1 MKRHPRLFCPHC
13 SHKIEKKDE
22 NGTLRDW
29 CRNCRIY
36 FYENPLP
43 VVSAIVVQDRRIL
56 LVKRGRAPY
65 KGLWCLPTGFA
76 ETGES
81 IEDAALRELEEEA
94 GIQGKIT
101 GLVDVDSCTNY
112 FYGDLIF
119 VTFEIEYGGGLLRYG
134 DDSVGVEYFP
144 LQKIPKLAFKSNTKA
159 VDTYIKSKSDYWAI
173 RDSFSLSLDESL
185 PAEAK
190 KNLLSDHLVNI
201 IEQNARDIAENCVA
215 DVRTNWSTTGYHDF
229 DTARLFKR
237 FFIILSQFGKWLGG
251 FYSDNDIRIFYTK
264 VGKERR
270 RENLPLADVL
280 STLSLI
286 KKQVFTFTIS
296 RGVWEKTINIYM
308 SLELD
313 RRIMLFF
320 DKVAYYITLGYES
333 QEMESPHASIKPN
346 SGFEI

>member
-1 MKRHPRLFCPHC
+1 M
-13 SHKIEKKDE
+13 
-22 NGTLRDW
+22 
-29 CRNCRIY
+29 
-36 FYENPLP
+36 
-43 VVSAIVVQDRRIL
+43 
-56 LVKRGRAPY
+56 
-65 KGLWCLPTGFA
+65 
-76 ETGES
+76 
-81 IEDAALRELEEEA
+81 
-94 GIQGKIT
+94 
-101 GLVDVDSCTNY
+101 DVDSCTNY

-119 VTFEIEYGGGLLRYG
+119 VTFEIEHQGGHLRYG
-134 DDSVGVEYFP
+134 DDSVGVDSFP

-215 DVRTNWSTTGYHDF
+215 DVSTNWSTTGYHDF
-229 DTARLFKR
+229 DTTRLFKR
-237 FFIILSQFGKWLGG
+237 FFIILSQFGKWLSG
-251 FYSDNDIRIFYTK
+251 FYSDNDVRIFYTK
-264 VGKERR
+264 VGRERR

-320 DKVAYYITLGYES
+320 DKVAYYITRGYES
-333 QEMESPHASIKPN
+333 QEMESPHTSIKTN
-346 SGFEI
+346 SRFEI

>member
-1 MKRHPRLFCPHC
+1 MKRHPRVFCPHC
-13 SHKIEKKDE
+13 STKIAKKDE
-22 NGTLRDW
+22 NGILRDW
-29 CRNCRIY
+29 CHTCGIF

-43 VVSAIVVQDRRIL
+43 VVSAIVVRERRIL

-94 GIQGKIT
+94 GIRGNIL

-119 VTFEIEYGGGLLRYG
+119 ITFEIEYGSGQLRSG
-134 DDSVGVEYFP
+134 DDSVGAEYFP
-144 LQKIPKLAFKSNTKA
+144 LKAIPKLAFQSNTKA
-159 VDTYIKSKSDYWAI
+159 VETYIKSKSDYWAI
-173 RDSFSLSLDESL
+173 LDSFSLSLNESI
-185 PAEAK
+185 PGDAK
-190 KNLLSDHLVNI
+190 KNLLSDHLVDI
-201 IEQNARDIAENCVA
+201 IEKNARDIAEKCVV
-215 DVRTNWSTTGYHDF
+215 DVRANWSTTVYHDF
-229 DTARLFKR
+229 DNTRLFKR
-237 FFIILSQFGKWLGG
+237 FFIILSQFGKWMGG
-251 FYSDNDIRIFYTK
+251 FYTDNDIRIFYTK

-270 RENLPLADVL
+270 KEGLPLADVL

-286 KKQVFTFTIS
+286 KKQVFAFTLS
-296 RGVWEKTINIYM
+296 RGIWEKTINIYM

-320 DKVAYYITLGYES
+320 DKVTYYITRGYENRE
-333 QEMESPHASIKPN
+333 QIKNNPTN
-346 SGFEI
+346 KRRDLP

>member
-13 SHKIEKKDE
+13 STKIVKKDE

-29 CRNCRIY
+29 CHACRVY

-43 VVSAIVVQDRRIL
+43 VVSSIVVQERRIL
-56 LVKRGRAPY
+56 LVKRGKAPY

-94 GIQGKIT
+94 GIKGNIL

-119 VTFEIEYGGGLLRYG
+119 VTYEIEYSGGALRSG
-134 DDSVGVEYFP
+134 DDTVAAKYF
-144 LQKIPKLAFKSNTKA
+144 LLKEIPKLAFQSNRQA
-159 VDTYIKSKSDYWAI
+159 VDTYIKSKLDYWAI
-173 RDSFSLSLDESL
+173 LDSFSLSLDESI

-190 KNLLSDHLVNI
+190 KNLLSDRLVFM
-201 IEQNARDIAENCVA
+201 IESNAQDIAENCVQ
-215 DVRTNWSTTGYHDF
+215 DVRSNWSTTGYHAF
-229 DTARLFKR
+229 DNVRLFKR

-251 FYSDNDIRIFYTK
+251 FYTDNDIRIFYTR

-270 RENLPLADVL
+270 KEGLPLADVL

-286 KKQVFTFTIS
+286 KKQVFAFTVS
-296 RGVWEKTINIYM
+296 RGIWEKTINIYM

-320 DKVAYYITLGYES
+320 DKVAYYITRGYES
-333 QEMESPHASIKPN
+333 HEHGKNNHENRPGK
-346 SGFEI
+346 

>member
-13 SHKIEKKDE
+13 SNKILKKDE
-22 NGTLRDW
+22 NGILRDW
-29 CRNCRIY
+29 CHHCGVF

-43 VVSAIVVQDRRIL
+43 VVSAIVVQDRQIL
-56 LVKRGRAPY
+56 LVKRGKAPY

-94 GIQGKIT
+94 GIKGQIL

-119 VTFEIEYGGGLLRYG
+119 VTFEIEYSSGELRYG
-134 DDSVGVEYFP
+134 DDAVAVKHFS
-144 LQKIPKLAFKSNTKA
+144 LQDIPKLAFRSNSKA
-159 VDTYIKSKSDYWAI
+159 VATYIRSMSDYWAI
-173 RDSFSLSLDESL
+173 QDSFSLSLNESL

-190 KNLLSDHLVNI
+190 KNLLSDRLVDM
-201 IEQNARDIAENCVA
+201 IENNAQDIAQKCVE
-215 DVRTNWSTTGYHDF
+215 DVRINWSTTVYHDF
-229 DTARLFKR
+229 DRIKLFKR
-237 FFIILSQFGKWLGG
+237 FFIILSQFGKWMGG

-264 VGKERR
+264 VGMERKKEG
-270 RENLPLADVL
+270 LPLADVL

-286 KKQVFTFTIS
+286 KKQVFAFTIS
-296 RGVWEKTINIYM
+296 RAIWEKTINIYM

-320 DKVAYYITLGYES
+320 DKVAYYITRGYES
-333 QEMESPHASIKPN
+333 HGNETNPPANRRGSDFKV
-346 SGFEI
+346 

>member
-1 MKRHPRLFCPHC
+1 MKRYPRVFCPHC
-13 SHKIEKKDE
+13 SNRIVKKDE

-29 CRNCRIY
+29 CPDCLIY

-43 VVSAIVVQDRRIL
+43 VVSAIVVLERRIL
-56 LVKRGRAPY
+56 LVKRGKAPY

-81 IEDAALRELEEEA
+81 IEDAALRELKEEA
-94 GIQGKIT
+94 GIDGRIL

-119 VTFEIEYGGGLLRYG
+119 VTFEIEYTTGELNHG
-134 DDSVGVEYFP
+134 DDSVAAKYVS
-144 LQKIPKLAFKSNTKA
+144 LRDIPKLAFQSNRKA
-159 VDTYIKSKSDYWAI
+159 VDAYIKSKSDYWAI
-173 RDSFSLSLDESL
+173 LDSFSLSLNESI
-185 PAEAK
+185 PAGAN
-190 KNLLSDHLVNI
+190 KNLLSDHLVDL
-201 IEQNARDIAENCVA
+201 IEKNARDIAGKCVE
-215 DVRTNWSTTGYHDF
+215 DVKTNWSTTGYHDF
-229 DTARLFKR
+229 DQVRLFKR

-251 FYSDNDIRIFYTK
+251 YYSDNDIRIFYTK
-264 VGKERR
+264 VGKARKKE
-270 RENLPLADVL
+270 ELPLADVL

-286 KKQVFTFTIS
+286 KKQVFLFTIP

-320 DKVAYYITLGYES
+320 DKVAYYMTLGYENRH
-333 QEMESPHASIKPN
+333 QEEKLQKT
-346 SGFEI
+346 EVKK

>member
-1 MKRHPRLFCPHC
+1 MKRHPRTFCPHC
-13 SHKIEKKDE
+13 STKIAKKDE

-29 CRNCRIY
+29 CHTCNVY

-43 VVSAIVVQDRRIL
+43 VVSAIVVRDRQIL
-56 LVKRGRAPY
+56 LVKRGRVPY
-65 KGLWCLPTGFA
+65 RGSWCLPTGFA

-94 GIQGKIT
+94 GIRGKIL

-119 VTFEIEYGGGLLRYG
+119 VTFEIEYVRGQLSSG
-134 DDSVGVEYFP
+134 DDSVGVKYFS
-144 LQKIPKLAFKSNTKA
+144 LQKIPKLAFQSNTKA
-159 VDTYIKSKSDYWAI
+159 VDTYIKGKSDYWAI
-173 RDSFSLSLDESL
+173 LDSFSLSLNESI
-185 PAEAK
+185 PTGGK
-190 KNLLSDHLVNI
+190 KNLLSDHLVDL
-201 IEQNARDIAENCVA
+201 IEQNARDIAEKCVM
-215 DVRTNWSTTGYHDF
+215 DVRMNWSTTGYHDF
-229 DTARLFKR
+229 DSARLFKR
-237 FFIILSQFGKWLGG
+237 FFIILSQFGKWMGG
-251 FYSDNDIRIFYTK
+251 FYTDNDIRTFYTR

-270 RENLPLADVL
+270 KEGLPLADVL

-286 KKQVFTFTIS
+286 KKQVFAFTLS

-320 DKVAYYITLGYES
+320 DKVAYYITRGYEN
-333 QEMESPHASIKPN
+333 QEQGKKKPAN
-346 SGFEI
+346 IPAK

>member
-1 MKRHPRLFCPHC
+1 MRRHPRVFCPHC
-13 SHKIEKKDE
+13 STQIIKKDE
-22 NGTLRDW
+22 NGILRDW
-29 CRNCRIY
+29 CKACGVY

-43 VVSAIVVQDRRIL
+43 VVSAIVVRNRRIL
-56 LVKRGRAPY
+56 LVKRGKAPY
-65 KGLWCLPTGFA
+65 KGAWCLPTGFA

-94 GIQGKIT
+94 GIKGNIL

-119 VTFEIEYGGGLLRYG
+119 VTFEIEYDGGQLRFG
-134 DDSVGVEYFP
+134 DDTVAVKYF
-144 LQKIPKLAFKSNTKA
+144 LIKDIPKLAFQSNTKA

-173 RDSFSLSLDESL
+173 MDSFSLSLNESI
-185 PAEAK
+185 PGDAK
-190 KNLLSDHLVNI
+190 KNLLSDHLVDI
-201 IEQNARDIAENCVA
+201 IEKNAQDIAEKCVM
-215 DVRTNWSTTGYHDF
+215 DVRMNWSTTGYHDF
-229 DTARLFKR
+229 DSTRLFKR

-270 RENLPLADVL
+270 KEGLPLADVL

-286 KKQVFTFTIS
+286 KKQVFAFTVS
-296 RGVWEKTINIYM
+296 RGIWEKTINIYM

-320 DKVAYYITLGYES
+320 DKVAYYITRGYES
-333 QEMESPHASIKPN
+333 HEQGKNNHANRHDK
-346 SGFEI
+346 

>member
-1 MKRHPRLFCPHC
+1 MKRHPRVFCPHC
-13 SHKIEKKDE
+13 STRIIKKDE

-29 CRNCRIY
+29 CHSCRLY

-43 VVSAIVVQDRRIL
+43 VVSAIVVRDRRIL
-56 LVKRGRAPY
+56 LVKRGRTPY

-81 IEDAALRELEEEA
+81 IENAALRELEEEA
-94 GIQGKIT
+94 GIRGKIL

-119 VTFEIEYGGGLLRYG
+119 VTFEIEYDGGQLSAG
-134 DDSVGVEYFP
+134 DDSVAAKYFS
-144 LQKIPKLAFKSNTKA
+144 LINIPKLAFQSNTKA
-159 VDTYIKSKSDYWAI
+159 VNTYIKSKSDYWAI
-173 RDSFSLSLDESL
+173 LDSFSLSLNESI
-185 PAEAK
+185 PADAK
-190 KNLLSDHLVNI
+190 KNLLSDHLVDI
-201 IEQNARDIAENCVA
+201 IEKNAQNIAEKCVM
-215 DVRTNWSTTGYHDF
+215 DVRMNWSTTGYHDF
-229 DTARLFKR
+229 DSNRLFKR

-251 FYSDNDIRIFYTK
+251 FYTDNDIRIFYTK

-270 RENLPLADVL
+270 KEGLPLADVL

-286 KKQVFTFTIS
+286 KKQVFTFTLS
-296 RGVWEKTINIYM
+296 RGIWEKTINIYM

-320 DKVAYYITLGYES
+320 DKVAYYITRGYENRG
-333 QEMESPHASIKPN
+333 QGKNDLTNKP
-346 SGFEI
+346 GK